1 MTVIK
6 FSHRYSKMSGMSNSR
21 IDLRQAELLAEILS
35 KEYPDVRDHFRDMS
49 KILAAKSDALRMFPI
64 LVKELKECRER

>member
-1 MTVIK
+1 MQ
-6 FSHRYSKMSGMSNSR
+6 

-35 KEYPDVRDHFRDMS
+35 KECPDVRDHFRDMS

-64 LVKELKECRER
+64 LVKELRECRER

>member
-1 MTVIK
+1 MPD
-6 FSHRYSKMSGMSNSR
+6 SR

-49 KILAAKSDALRMFPI
+49 KILAAKSEALCIFLR